1 MLERLPSRV
10 LVDPVI
16 DLAIIGQ
23 PQLAEGP
30 YRAERRSLG
39 AEIRAADIH
48 YVHQIA
54 QSRRDPLQV
63 RQRDL
68 ALAAEHGMHVIP
80 AGARRHVPFRDIAD
94 ALWVGNA
101 DARNQCDIAERS
113 AAEI

>member
-1 MLERLPSRV
+1 MLERLPARV
-10 LVDPVI
+10 LGAPVI
-16 DLAIIGQ
+16 DLAIMGQ

-39 AEIRAADIH
+39 AEIRSADVH

-68 ALAAEHGMHVIP
+68 ALTAEHGVHVIP
-80 AGARRHVPFRDIAD
+80 AGARRHVPFRDVAD
-94 ALWVGNA
+94 ALWMGQA
-101 DARNQCDIAERS
+101 DAR
-113 AAEI
+113 